1 MKKVVLTLVAALLS
15 VTMMAQVCQINNNG
29 FGVQNAATKGATK
42 DVLPEWHAISQNVS
56 GVDINNNTISTAA
69 IMASGKA
76 MVIDYSAVWCSWC
89 WVMHQNGIL
98 EAIKDQLGSQVEV
111 LWVEADPSTTPGQ
124 GLTGGTGSQGNW
136 TVTYNT
142 TNPVPYPIVDDAS
155 FTDLIGGS
163 SVIEGYP
170 TVVFVSPTGYWCDVY
185 GTDWGFGP
193 YSASDAVS
201 AISNLLT
208 SYPQAGVIPQI
219 SISGKS
225 GAFVNQAV
233 QFSANIISVD
243 NVTDISW
250 SFPGANTTT
259 ATGANPPAVTW
270 TTAGTY
276 TVTLSVTNTTGT
288 ATATHTI
295 TIRDGWTWGDEM
307 DYTDGGDYET
317 SIGYGGNGDI
327 HWGVMY
333 PANLVAGRNY
343 LTKAS
348 LFVNDGSTG
357 NYELMIYQGGETA
370 PQTLVY
376 DGNYNVTESGQ
387 WVDFPILGGLTLDQT
402 KSLWVTFHCNGVN
415 YPATLTT
422 YVEDPNTDLLNYNG
436 EWVHL
441 GAISSFVNTWMIK
454 ATTSATRPAFDFEI
468 NGNSSF
474 MSGETVEFSIT
485 GPSDATYNWTLQGAT
500 PATATGTTASASW
513 ATPGNYTITVQ
524 GTLTGSVVTKTL
536 NVTVIDGSINLPFYD
551 DFESGLNYWST
562 VDVDGDGYTWTFN
575 GFDGHNGS
583 TNAIA
588 SASYINNIGVLTP
601 DNWLISNTFT
611 VPGGGATIEWWEYG
625 VDNNDYADNYS
636 VYVSENGGNEPA
648 DFMNGLLFNGAPTSP
663 KTWVKHSRN
672 ISSGLAGR
680 TVRVAFRHHDITNMY
695 WLLIDDVRITAGNT
709 AGIEE
714 TGVAKVDFY
723 PNPVT
728 DKLYISEEVHEVSVL
743 DVNGRTIM
751 SETNTRVIDM
761 SNLANGVYI
770 VRVVT
775 NDGIATKKIVKK

>member
-1 MKKVVLTLVAALLS
+1 MKRFVLTLTAALLS
-15 VTMMAQVCQINNNG
+15 FAAIAQTCPANNNG
-29 FGVQNAATKGATK
+29 FSIQNPVVKPMTK
-42 DVLPEWHAISQNVS
+42 DLPEWHPISQNVTATDLN
-56 GVDINNNTISTAA
+56 GNTISTAS

-76 MVIDYSAVWCSWC
+76 MVIDFSAVWCSWC

-98 EAIKDQLGSQVEV
+98 DAIKSQLGSQVEV

-142 TNPVPYPIVDDAS
+142 TTPVPYPIIDDAS

-193 YSASDAVS
+193 YSASDAVT
-201 AISNLLT
+201 AVSNLLT

-259 ATGANPPAVTW
+259 ATGATPAAVTW

-307 DYTDGGDYET
+307 DYTDGGAYET

-376 DGNYNVTESGQ
+376 DGNYNVTESGH

-474 MSGETVEFSIT
+474 MMGETVEFSIT

-500 PATATGTTASASW
+500 PASATGTTASASW
-513 ATPGNYTITVQ
+513 ATAGNYTITVQ
-524 GTLTGSVVTKTL
+524 GTLTGSAVTK
-536 NVTVIDGSINLPFYD
+536 NFDVTVIDGTIVLPFNEG
-551 DFESGLNYWST
+551 FENGLNYWST
-562 VDVDGDGYTWTFN
+562 IDADGDGYTWMDA
-575 GFDGHNGS
+575 GFDGHNS
-583 TNAIA
+583 ESAIG
-588 SASYINNIGVLTP
+588 SASYINNVGVLYP
-601 DNWLISNTFT
+601 DNWLISNQFA
-611 VPGGGATIEWWEYG
+611 VPASGATIEWWEYG
-625 VDNNDYADNYS
+625 VDNNDYADHYS
-636 VYVSENGGNEPA
+636 VYVAANGGNQPS
-648 DFMNGLLFNGAPTSP
+648 DFTSGLLFSGAPTAP
-663 KTWVKHSRN
+663 KTWVKHNRN
-672 ISSGLAGR
+672 ISADLAGH
-680 TVRVAFRHHDITNMY
+680 TVRVAFRHHDVNNMY
-695 WLLIDDVRITAGNT
+695 WLLIDYVKIVAGNS
-709 AGIEE
+709 AGISE
-714 TGVAKVDFY
+714 TGAAKIDFY
-723 PNPVT
+723 PNPVV
-728 DKLYISEEVHEVSVL
+728 DKLYISEVASEVSVI
-743 DVNGRTIM
+743 DINGRVLM
-751 SETNTRVIDM
+751 NEKNVRMVDM
-761 SNLANGVYI
+761 SALTSGVYM

-775 NDGIATKKIVKK
+775 ENGMTTKKVVKQ